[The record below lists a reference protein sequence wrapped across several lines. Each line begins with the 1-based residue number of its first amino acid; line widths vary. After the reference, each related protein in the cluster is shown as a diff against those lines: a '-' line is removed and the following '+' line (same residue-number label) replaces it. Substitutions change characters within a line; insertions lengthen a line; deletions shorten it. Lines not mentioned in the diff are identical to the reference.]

1 MFLPQFILSIV
12 FVLAGF
18 LMMKFPPKKI
28 NPLYGYRTA
37 RSMKSTEAWNYA
49 QRVSARRMLLCGLA
63 GMLIFIIISVLKFDE
78 GIHGI
83 SMIATLVITI
93 FYTFYSVERDL
104 KEKFPDVRP

>member
-1 MFLPQFILSIV
+1 MLSPQLILSLV
-12 FVLAGF
+12 SVLAGF
-18 LMMKFPPKKI
+18 LFMKYPPQKI
-28 NPLYGYRTA
+28 NPLYGYRSA

-49 QRVSARRMLLCGLA
+49 QRASARRILLCGLA

-104 KEKFPDVRP
+104 KKKFPNARL